1 MLVLKTFKKLFKT
14 FSQNVSILTNI
25 PYRYNIVFIL
35 SEDKSILSTI
45 LLDTNETWQQSFWIA
60 TAWVEVLTSSKY
72 WIEVNDS
79 KKNLK
84 NCLKIHENTFALGI
98 YEDVSVCMSNP
109 ISLMLASQGVSILGK
124 FFKTFS
130 GNVLSIGASLTVYQ
144 TVNWKNN
151 ATFENYI
158 FDKC

>member
-79 KKNLK
+79 KKKSKKLS
-84 NCLKIHENTFALGI
+84 EN
-98 YEDVSVCMSNP
+98 P
-109 ISLMLASQGVSILGK
+109 
-124 FFKTFS
+124 
-130 GNVLSIGASLTVYQ
+130 
-144 TVNWKNN
+144 WKHFC
-151 ATFENYI
+151 TWDI
-158 FDKC
+158 IRC

>member
-98 YEDVSVCMSNP
+98 
-109 ISLMLASQGVSILGK
+109 
-124 FFKTFS
+124 
-130 GNVLSIGASLTVYQ
+130 
-144 TVNWKNN
+144 
-151 ATFENYI
+151 
-158 FDKC
+158 